1 MFNGIVETTAIVL
14 VIENDGDCKKLILSP
29 HLPFSDLQ
37 LGESIAVNGVCLT
50 VTHFD
55 SRTFTVTV
63 VPETLKLTNLD
74 KIKIKDEVNIERSL
88 QTNARISGHYV
99 QGHVDNM
106 GTLLELE
113 KVTSTSPALL
123 AKISLPPE
131 LAKYVV
137 KKGYIALDGMSIT
150 VIDVGPNYFTVT
162 FIPHTQ
168 AVTIINTYKIGQSI
182 NIEVDMMSKYIEK
195 LMGATAHVHSH

>member
-1 MFNGIVETTAIVL
+1 MFNGIVETTASVL
-14 VIENDGDCKKLILSP
+14 AVENNNDCKQLILAP
-29 HLPFSDLQ
+29 TLPFSDLS

-50 VTHFD
+50 VTHFNQ
-55 SRTFTVTV
+55 STFSVTV
-63 VPETLKLTNLD
+63 VPETLKLTNLSQL
-74 KIKIKDEVNIERSL
+74 KMNDEVNIERSM
-88 QTNARISGHYV
+88 QAHARISGHYV

-106 GTLLELE
+106 GILLEL
-113 KVTSTSPALL
+113 KPVAPASPALL
-123 AKISLPPE
+123 AKVSLPNE

-137 KKGYIALDGMSIT
+137 KKGYISLDGMSIT
-150 VIDVGPNYFTVT
+150 VIDTGPDYFTVT

-168 AVTIINTYKIGQSI
+168 AVTIIKNYQIGQSI